1 MGQALYCSAAHPGMW
16 GERGYHDR
24 STTYAWLSSIALL
37 PWLLRFPPQTF
48 LTTIF
53 SLTLL
58 RSISPQSI
66 AALYPWVA
74 PQFLNSSPQPLHLL
88 GDLHSLS
95 RVCMDVAKTVWFSY
109 RLPQV
114 SFFTFSLKYFSS
126 DSDNCPSVEIRH
138 LLQFPH
144 PPKAGPVLLTLL
156 FPPLVA
162 SSYQVLHDSIYSF
175 PLVRYFCLL
184 SDGVLPTLLCLK
196 VYSGYIHGERYT
208 PHPPTPPP
216 SCYFTSVFLPGKS
229 TWTEEPGRLQSIASQ
244 SQTWLSN

>member
-1 MGQALYCSAAHPGMW
+1 MLACGEREAIVIIPPLTYDSAA
-16 GERGYHDR
+16 
-24 STTYAWLSSIALL
+24 L
-37 PWLLRFPPQTF
+37 PCFNGCLAF
-48 LTTIF
+48 LHIHF
-53 SLTLL
+53 W
-58 RSISPQSI
+58 PQS
-66 AALYPWVA
+66 P
-74 PQFLNSSPQPLHLL
+74 PSHPFDPS
-88 GDLHSLS
+88 LHSQQQHLPLGCSTIPKLQPPATAPS
-95 RVCMDVAKTVWFSY
+95 RGPSFPVQGMYGCGKDCLILIPY

-126 DSDNCPSVEIRH
+126 DSDNCPSLEIRP

-144 PPKAGPVLLTLL
+144 PPKAGPVLLILL

-196 VYSGYIHGERYT
+196 VYSRYIHGERYT

-216 SCYFTSVFLPGKS
+216 SCYFTSVFSPGES

-244 SQTWLSN
+244 SQTWLSK